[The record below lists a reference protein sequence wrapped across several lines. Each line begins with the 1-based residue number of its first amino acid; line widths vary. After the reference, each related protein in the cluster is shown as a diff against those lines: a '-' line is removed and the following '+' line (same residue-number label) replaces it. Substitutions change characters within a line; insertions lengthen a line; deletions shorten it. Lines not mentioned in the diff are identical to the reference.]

1 MENQRNITV
10 QIPVVS
16 QRTMI
21 PVLFGAAALFF
32 FFTFCEIS
40 CGNQRLAA
48 MTGIEMMTGTEIK
61 GGEMFG
67 KEFEEMVKSKAG
79 SMGKEDGL
87 YDDETESDTQPIDTD
102 EPGNKSIPSNI
113 WAILAFVEALVG
125 LGIYLMRN
133 KVQGLIGGIAG
144 VSGAIFLL
152 IMQIQLTNAVKEQGG
167 GFAMIE
173 AKFTLAFWGSL
184 LALLVAGVLSFLRM
198 RATRAED
205 EFAPPPIDFFTPSGK
220 ADNLTDE
227 QQP

>member
-10 QIPVVS
+10 QIPVVN
-16 QRTMI
+16 QRTII

-79 SMGKEDGL
+79 SLGKEDGL
-87 YDDETESDTQPIDTD
+87 SDDEKESDTMPVDSD
-102 EPGNKSIPSNI
+102 EPGNKSIPPNI

-125 LGIYLMRN
+125 LGVYLMRT

-144 VSGAIFLL
+144 VSGAVFLL
-152 IMQIQLTNAVKEQGG
+152 VMQILMTNAVKEQGG

-173 AKFTLAFWGSL
+173 AKFTLAYWGSL
-184 LALLVAGVLSFLRM
+184 LALLTAGVMSFLVM
-198 RATRAED
+198 KTTKPED
-205 EFAPPPIDFFTPSGK
+205 EYAPPPIDFFTPSGK